1 MTKRRRWSGLF
12 CVVTLCLFAGVAQAQ
27 DVATQPG
34 INMAAMKFVMIPP
47 LPTCTKGSVVS
58 GNPAQGPS
66 VILAKA
72 TSGCVIPWHWH
83 TPNEHVMI
91 VSGLARFQMK
101 DGKPVTLNGGGFAL
115 MPSHHQHEFRC
126 LRTCVLYIYS
136 DAAFDIHYVDQQGNE
151 IKPADAMKAVRE
163 KVATEMK

>member
-1 MTKRRRWSGLF
+1 MTKRRRWFGLF

-27 DVATQPG
+27 DVAPQPG

-72 TSGCVIPWHWH
+72 TNGCVIPWHWH
-83 TPNEHVMI
+83 TPNENVMI

-101 DGKPVTLNGGGFAL
+101 DGKPVTLNAGGFAL

-151 IKPADAMKAVRE
+151 IQPADAMKAVRE
-163 KVATEMK
+163 KWQQK